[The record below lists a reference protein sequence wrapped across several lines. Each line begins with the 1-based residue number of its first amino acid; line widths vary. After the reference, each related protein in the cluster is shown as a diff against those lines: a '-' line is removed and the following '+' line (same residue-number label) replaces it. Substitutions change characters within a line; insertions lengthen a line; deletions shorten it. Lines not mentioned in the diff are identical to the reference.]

1 MTSTDNASPIINWIE
16 ENRDRFIDMAE
27 TIWQTP
33 EVAWREFKSS
43 RLQADFLAAED
54 FLIAWNVG
62 GLNTAFVAEWGNEGP
77 VLAFVGEYDALPGL
91 SQSKEPFQDA
101 LIENGAGHGCGHNL
115 LGTGALAAAVAVQ
128 KWLQKTGMPG
138 IVRYYGCPAE
148 EEGGGKVFMARA
160 GAFDDIDAAFNFH
173 PDVINMPNKGST
185 LGINAINYRFH
196 GRTAHA
202 SIAPHEGRSAL
213 DAVELMNVGVN
224 YLREHVKSDV
234 RIHYIITNGG
244 QAPNIVPDKAEVLY
258 YIRAAEKDYLTEVVE
273 RIRKV
278 AEGAAMMTET
288 TLEVRFQDGFSPV
301 LNNHYLADLQYQSMQ
316 KIGALEFTEEEI
328 AYAQQVNDAFGGTNS
343 AYLTQRIAAL
353 SSLEKESDLP
363 DLLDEL
369 KSQPLVAENFPALD
383 IGVISPGSTD
393 VGDLSQVAPISMLA
407 TACWPT
413 SVPGHSWGNVSASGM
428 SIGHKGMLHAAKI
441 MALTAAEIYA
451 NPEHLKPIKVEFQRH
466 TEGKPYT
473 SPIPDELI
481 PPQFEKPLH

>member
-16 ENRDRFIDMAE
+16 ENRDRFINMAE

-33 EVAWREFKSS
+33 EVAWHEFKSS

-77 VLAFVGEYDALPGL
+77 VLAFIGEYDALPGL
-91 SQSKEPFQDA
+91 SQSKESFQDT
-101 LIENGAGHGCGHNL
+101 LIKNGAGHGCGHNL

-185 LGINAINYRFH
+185 LGISAIQYRFH
-196 GRTAHA
+196 GRAAHA

-224 YLREHVKSDV
+224 YLREHIKSDV
-234 RIHYIITNGG
+234 RIHYVITNGG
-244 QAPNIVPDKAEVLY
+244 QAPNIVPDEAEALY
-258 YIRAAEKDYLTEVVE
+258 YIRAAEKDYLAEVVG

-301 LNNHYLADLQYQSMQ
+301 LSNHYLADLQYQSMQ
-316 KIGALEFTEEEI
+316 KVGALEFTPEEI
-328 AYAQQVNDAFGGTNS
+328 AYAQKVNDAFGGTNA
-343 AYLTQRIAAL
+343 AYFTQRTTAFSIPAKENN
-353 SSLEKESDLP
+353 SLERW
-363 DLLDEL
+363 
-369 KSQPLVAENFPALD
+369 KSHPLISENFPAMD
-383 IGVISPGSTD
+383 AGVVSPGSTD
-393 VGDLSQVAPISMLA
+393 VGDLSQIVPISMLV
-407 TACWPT
+407 TTCWPT
-413 SVPGHSWGNVSASGM
+413 GVPGHSWGNVAASGM

-441 MALTAAEIYA
+441 MAITAAEIYT
-451 NPEHLKPIKVEFQRH
+451 NPEHLVNIKAEFEQM
-466 TEGKPYT
+466 TDGKPYAA
-473 SPIPDELI
+473 PIPDSLL
-481 PPQFEKPLH
+481 PPQYDPLDD

>member
-33 EVAWREFKSS
+33 EVAWHEFKSS

-54 FLIAWNVG
+54 FLIEWNVG
-62 GLNTAFVAEWGNEGP
+62 GLNTAFVAEWGKEGP
-77 VLAFVGEYDALPGL
+77 VLAFIGEYDALPGL
-91 SQSKEPFQDA
+91 SQSKEPFQDT

-128 KWLQKTGMPG
+128 KWMQKTGMPG

-185 LGINAINYRFH
+185 LGINAIHYRFH

-234 RIHYIITNGG
+234 RIHYVITNGG

-316 KIGALEFTEEEI
+316 KIGVLEF
-328 AYAQQVNDAFGGTNS
+328 D
-343 AYLTQRIAAL
+343 
-353 SSLEKESDLP
+353 
-363 DLLDEL
+363 
-369 KSQPLVAENFPALD
+369 
-383 IGVISPGSTD
+383 
-393 VGDLSQVAPISMLA
+393 
-407 TACWPT
+407 
-413 SVPGHSWGNVSASGM
+413 
-428 SIGHKGMLHAAKI
+428 
-441 MALTAAEIYA
+441 
-451 NPEHLKPIKVEFQRH
+451 
-466 TEGKPYT
+466 
-473 SPIPDELI
+473 
-481 PPQFEKPLH
+481 

>member
-1 MTSTDNASPIINWIE
+1 MTSTDNATPIINWIE
-16 ENRDRFIDMAE
+16 ENRTRFIEMAE
-27 TIWQTP
+27 KIWQTP
-33 EVAWREFKSS
+33 EVAWHEFESS
-43 RLQADFLAAED
+43 RLQADFLEKEG
-54 FLIAWNVG
+54 FRIEWNIG
-62 GLNTAFVAEWGNEGP
+62 GLNTAFVAEWGKDKP
-77 VLAFVGEYDALPGL
+77 VLAFIGEYDALPGL

-115 LGTGALAAAVAVQ
+115 LGTGAVAAAVAVQ
-128 KWLQKTGMPG
+128 KWLQETDTKGT
-138 IVRYYGCPAE
+138 VRYYGCPAE

-160 GAFDDIDAAFNFH
+160 GAFDKLDAAFNFH

-185 LGINAINYRFH
+185 LGINAIHYRFH

-234 RIHYIITNGG
+234 RIHYAITNGG
-244 QAPNIVPDKAEVLY
+244 AAPNIVPDEAEVLY
-258 YIRAAEKDYLTEVVE
+258 YIRAAEKDYLAEVVE

-301 LNNHYLADLQYQSMQ
+301 LNNHYLADLQYQAMLKVGS
-316 KIGALEFTEEEI
+316 LEFTKDEMT
-328 AYAQQVNDAFGGTNS
+328 YAQKVNDAFGGTN
-343 AYLTQRIAAL
+343 ANYLTQRTASL
-353 SSLEKESDLP
+353 SISETTSDLS

-369 KSQPLVAENFPALD
+369 KCQPLIAENFPAMD
-383 IGVISPGSTD
+383 AGVVSPGSTD
-393 VGDLSQVAPISMLA
+393 VGDLSWVVPISMLV

-413 SVPGHSWGNVSASGM
+413 GVPGHSWGNTAASGV

-441 MALTAAEIYA
+441 MAISAADIYA
-451 NPEHLKPIKVEFQRH
+451 TPEHLGAIKAEFERK
-466 TEGKPYT
+466 TDGKPYT
-473 SPIPDELI
+473 APIPDELM
-481 PPQFEKPLH
+481 PPQFEPSTR